1 MSAALWALVAVP
13 LAAGTLLAATGRRAD
28 RYAPATAVAA
38 FAAALALAVYAAA
51 APTEVRAPLLA
62 GLPFGLGA
70 HGLSGP
76 MAVTVAAVTLAV
88 LVHSAGDVGAGQP
101 RARFFGLMLLF
112 GGAMLV
118 TVTATTLPALL
129 MGWEFMGAT
138 SWALI
143 GFRWRDQVRAE
154 AAGVA
159 YLTTRAA
166 DLGLYLAAGAALA
179 AGPASGLALDRLHEV
194 PAPWLHLLTA
204 GVVAA
209 ALGKSAQLPY
219 SFWLSRAM
227 QGPSPVSALLHSAT
241 MVVAG
246 AYLLLRLQ
254 PLLAA
259 SGWGDD
265 AVAWTGAA
273 TALALGLVAV
283 AQRDLKQLLAASSC
297 AQIGLMVLAAGAS
310 ATTGG
315 TLQLMAHAAAK
326 SLAFL
331 VAGFW
336 LAAFGAGTLPAL
348 RGAARRDRIAGAA
361 FTVAALSLAGVP
373 PLSLW
378 AAKDVLLTEVLEHSP
393 ALYAAGLAAA
403 VVSAVYAVKALWYVW
418 RPPEPAHLPAP
429 TPAPAPPAAAA
440 GGGGAGPPDR
450 GPRTLP
456 ASEAAAFAALVL
468 AVAALAVLALPG
480 PRAAVADRIG
490 AGGEAA
496 PYAWEF
502 ALSAALALAASAGAW
517 AWGDRRSPLP
527 ARLTAAA
534 SGWLGLEAAVRAL
547 LVRPVR
553 RLAAALAAFDD
564 RVLDRGVDGLARG
577 TVRLAGGVNR
587 GAEAAVDGAVEGVG
601 SLSRALGR
609 LARRPQT
616 GQVHTYLAQAIAAF
630 TVLAAVF
637 VLVR

>member
-1 MSAALWALVAVP
+1 MSAALWALVALP
-13 LAAGTLLAATGRRAD
+13 LAAGTLLAAIGRRTD
-28 RYAPATAVAA
+28 RFAPAVAVATS
-38 FAAALALAVYAAA
+38 AAVLALAGYAAA
-51 APTEVRAPLLA
+51 VPAAVRAPLLA

-88 LVHSAGDVGAGQP
+88 LVFSAGDIGAGQP

-143 GFRWRDQVRAE
+143 GFRWHDPAGAE

-159 YLTTRAA
+159 YVTTRAA

-179 AGPASGLALDRLHEV
+179 AGQASGLALDRLHEV

-227 QGPSPVSALLHSAT
+227 RGPSPVSALLHSAT

-297 AQIGLMVLAAGAS
+297 AQIGFMVLAAGAS

-336 LAAFGAGTLPAL
+336 LTAFGAGTLPAL
-348 RGAARRDRIAGAA
+348 RGAARRNRIGGAA

-378 AAKDVLLTEVLEHSP
+378 AAKDLLLAGALETSP

-418 RPPEPAHLPAP
+418 RPPGPVRLPV
-429 TPAPAPPAAAA
+429 PAPAAA
-440 GGGGAGPPDR
+440 GRREGRPQ
-450 GPRTLP
+450 GPRALP
-456 ASEAAAFAALVL
+456 VPGAAAFAALAL

-496 PYAWEF
+496 PYAWEL
-502 ALSAALALAASAGAW
+502 ALSAALALAAAAAAW

-527 ARLTAAA
+527 ARVTAAA
-534 SGWLGLEAAVRAL
+534 SAWLGLEAGVRAL
-547 LVRPVR
+547 LVRPVC

-577 TVRLAGGVNR
+577 TVRLAGGADR
-587 GAEAAVDGAVEGVG
+587 GAEAAVDGAVEGIG
-601 SLSRALGR
+601 ALSRALGR

-616 GQVHTYLAQAIAAF
+616 GQVHTYLAQAVAAF